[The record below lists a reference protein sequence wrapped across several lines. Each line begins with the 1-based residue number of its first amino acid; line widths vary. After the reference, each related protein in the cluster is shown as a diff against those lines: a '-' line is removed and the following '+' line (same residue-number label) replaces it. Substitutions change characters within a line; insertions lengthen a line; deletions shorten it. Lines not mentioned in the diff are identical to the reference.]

1 MNSFILQLKWLK
13 RKILG
18 RRSQGIS
25 NLVREPLRK
34 WLFSIATGKLDLKI
48 VTRKELFNG
57 KYNIIQFGS
66 EESIVVSKPHNSSDE
81 LPALIAKTIGTF
93 TMDKPFVVEV
103 NNAQL
108 CGSAATGF
116 DENGNILSETIT
128 GTPTKSLK
136 SLPTRTLALK
146 SLPSFGT
153 PQIDT
158 ACSLVGHSGY
168 FHWLMD
174 SLTRIEGCEY
184 YYEQT
189 GRKPIL
195 LINSNPSIWK
205 IESLRLLGYEPGDY
219 IQWNSSRIK
228 FKKLVVPSFRREQD
242 LISPAA
248 CCWLRERT
256 VSNLPIL
263 MNEEVKFSPRI
274 YISRSKISARQ
285 VINEDELLEALT
297 PFGFVSYTL
306 ENMSYTDEVR
316 LFSQAEIVVAPHG
329 AGLTNII
336 FAKNDLIVIDLFGS
350 YGSPCFFFL
359 ANALGFHYGYLAS
372 DKSFTMERIKSY
384 DGIRVDVP
392 KLRDLVE
399 EMLHTYQPH
408 KMVRATGLSQP
419 LLAD

>member
-1 MNSFILQLKWLK
+1 MN
-13 RKILG
+13 
-18 RRSQGIS
+18 
-25 NLVREPLRK
+25 
-34 WLFSIATGKLDLKI
+34 
-48 VTRKELFNG
+48 
-57 KYNIIQFGS
+57 
-66 EESIVVSKPHNSSDE
+66 
-81 LPALIAKTIGTF
+81 
-93 TMDKPFVVEV
+93 KPFVIEFA
-103 NNAQL
+103 NAQL

-116 DENGNILSETIT
+116 DENGNIISETIT
-128 GTPTKSLK
+128 STPTKSLTSLTTQTLVLK
-136 SLPTRTLALK
+136 SLPTFRTSQL
-146 SLPSFGT
+146 
-153 PQIDT
+153 DV
-158 ACSLVGHSGY
+158 ACSLVGRPGY

-189 GRKPIL
+189 GIKPIL
-195 LINSNPSIWK
+195 IINSNPSIWK

-228 FKKLVVPSFRREQD
+228 VNKLVVPSFRREQD

-248 CCWLRERT
+248 CRWLRERT
-256 VSNLPIL
+256 VNNLPVL
-263 MNEEVKFSPRI
+263 TNEEVSFSPRI
-274 YISRSKISARQ
+274 YISRSKVSARQ
-285 VINEDELLEALT
+285 VINEDKLLEALT
-297 PFGFVSYTL
+297 PFGFVAYTL

-359 ANALGFHYGYLAS
+359 ANALGFNYGYLAS
-372 DKSFTMERIKSY
+372 GKSFGMERIKSY
-384 DGIRVDVP
+384 DGIWVDVP
-392 KLRDLVE
+392 RLRALVE

-408 KMVRATGLSQP
+408 KMVQATGLSQP